1 MNELIIEWADERT
14 GVGRTGD
21 WTGVGWTDDHAYLVS
36 DRMILQT
43 GEQSD
48 QTDLLNNHRT
58 NQQSTKKRPSDR
70 ANQPTIEGAND
81 DQSSINAEG

>member
-21 WTGVGWTDDHAYLVS
+21 WTDRRTDDWTDGRSRVLVS

-58 NQQSTKKRPSDR
+58 NQQSNQRSNHR
-70 ANQPTIEGAND
+70 ATMMWTSGLAL
-81 DQSSINAEG
+81 

>member
-14 GVGRTGD
+14 DVGRTDGRSR
-21 WTGVGWTDDHAYLVS
+21 VLVS
-36 DRMILQT
+36 DRVILQT

>member
-1 MNELIIEWADERT
+1 MDERT
-14 GVGRTGD
+14 DGRSR
-21 WTGVGWTDDHAYLVS
+21 VLVS

-58 NQQSTKKRPSDR
+58 NQQSTKKRPRDR